1 MQQELLEKREVELK
15 RETEATKSCQN
26 ELNRKIEEVQYM
38 YVVHA
43 CPSYGITYNY
53 ILYMSIILC
62 IECLFV
68 TITYLLISSLH

>member
-38 YVVHA
+38 YMYVVHA
-43 CPSYGITYNY
+43 CPSYGTTY

-62 IECLFV
+62 IECLFNF
-68 TITYLLISSLH
+68 IASLMLLY